1 LVARYLALRDR
12 TAVLVTAHGPISRH
26 LPAPFAAMNRQ
37 VEQVIGLLRREI
49 HADGEMEKTREHA
62 VFALHHA
69 AAELR
74 DDLIWSGL
82 RKRQQDVADLA
93 TRFAAVRKRSR
104 ELFPG
109 DRQE

>member
-1 LVARYLALRDR
+1 
-12 TAVLVTAHGPISRH
+12 
-26 LPAPFAAMNRQ
+26 
-37 VEQVIGLLRREI
+37 VIGVLRREL
-49 HADGEMEKTREHA
+49 HAGDEVEKSRENA
-62 VFALHHA
+62 LSELHHA

-82 RKRQQDVADLA
+82 RKRQKDLPDLQA
-93 TRFAAVRKRSR
+93 RFATVRKKSQ